1 MKKLLVCLAASLF
14 LCGLFTGCGERIEA
28 NVQTEEKNGNKGIIG
43 KWQNVENGYV
53 AEFTGQGTLIFDF
66 GRIAVADYKI
76 EDNVIRFD
84 YRNLEIP
91 DNSWKFD
98 YSEDKLVLTEINGKV
113 RNVYKRITVQ
123 PIDRKKAVVANHQKL
138 ELGRTFPIG
147 KPIEFGKP
155 YTFWLFDNGFEKKYT
170 QFSIT
175 FERLEITKRHPINPE
190 NVYISYATSV
200 YDKASPGKKYVVIY
214 THVENLGPRE
224 RVPYGGGQE
233 VKVDKGN
240 IYGVGNLLVRNLN
253 QPLMTKN
260 NRDFVIDRMEK
271 MEPGDKGGWIFWS
284 EIPEDTLPVEFFGV
298 LSGGWCMG
306 GTSFHVSLPKEC
318 IKDLTSTDGEIALA
332 R

>member
-1 MKKLLVCLAASLF
+1 MKKLLICLTASLF
-14 LCGLFTGCGERIEA
+14 FCVLFTGCEKRIEA
-28 NVQTEEKNGNKGIIG
+28 DVQTEEKNENKNIIG
-43 KWQNVENGYV
+43 KWQNVEKGHIV
-53 AEFTGQGTLIFDF
+53 KFTGQGTFIYDGDRVLI
-66 GRIAVADYKI
+66 ADYRFIK
-76 EDNVIRFD
+76 DGVINLD
-84 YRNLEIP
+84 YRDHNFEVVLKV
-91 DNSWKFD
+91 DCSK
-98 YSEDKLVLTEINGKV
+98 DKLVLIETDGN
-113 RNVYKRITVQ
+113 RNVYKRITTKDKV
-123 PIDRKKAVVANHQKL
+123 
-138 ELGRTFPIG
+138 

-190 NVYISYATSV
+190 NVYISYTTSV